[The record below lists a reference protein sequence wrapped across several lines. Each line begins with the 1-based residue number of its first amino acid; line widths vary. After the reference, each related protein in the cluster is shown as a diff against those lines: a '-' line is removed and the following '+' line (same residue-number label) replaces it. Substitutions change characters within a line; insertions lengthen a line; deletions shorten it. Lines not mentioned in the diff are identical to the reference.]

1 MARVLG
7 MCPTIDCP
15 VKSKD
20 GYLIR
25 FRPKYGYLSSN
36 QLSTLAEAT
45 SNFGN
50 NFIELTSRA
59 NITIRGLQKEYLD
72 QLSNFLNQA
81 GIINAA
87 EKRENISNII
97 YSPFPSKDKKLVRK
111 VATILED
118 NLDRIPKL
126 HKKFG
131 IAVDLGSVA
140 SLQRTNADLRIETN
154 KEKNLMLRIDG
165 LDRGIAIEPE
175 TLIEKIE
182 MILSNVMAVS
192 DQLKSRDLI
201 NSIGKIDHI
210 YFPDIKPR
218 KQNFSPRLGPCFGG
232 YMITVPGGKFSSYQ
246 LRELASH
253 VKGVA
258 VTPWKSFFIY
268 SAKTKPPLSFLS
280 KNTGHDLS
288 VSYCSGKPYCRQGI
302 LETSQVAKVVTTVLE
317 ERFKN
322 RKNKAKIHISGCLKN
337 CGLSKQT
344 SILINSS
351 GGEKSV
357 SVKDDKFQNLAS
369 KISMELN
376 K

>member
-7 MCPTIDCP
+7 MCPTIDSP
-15 VKSKD
+15 IKSKD

-25 FRPKYGYLSSN
+25 FRPKYGYLSSI

-59 NITIRGLQKEYLD
+59 NITIRGLQKEYLN

-131 IAVDLGSVA
+131 IAVDLGTVA
-140 SLQRTNADLRIETN
+140 CLQGTNADLRIEIDKEN
-154 KEKNLMLRIDG
+154 KLILRING
-165 LDRGIAIEPE
+165 LDRGIPVDETTLLKKIVTILNSALATSNEMNGTGVTNLVEGINQTFSPE
-175 TLIEKIE
+175 
-182 MILSNVMAVS
+182 
-192 DQLKSRDLI
+192 
-201 NSIGKIDHI
+201 
-210 YFPDIKPR
+210 FKPR
-218 KQNFSPRLGPCFGG
+218 KQNFSLRLGPCFGG

-246 LRELASH
+246 LKKLSLH

-258 VTPWKSFFIY
+258 VTPWKSFFVD
-268 SAKTKPPLSFLS
+268 STTKKPPLSFLS
-280 KNTGHDLS
+280 ANTDHDLS
-288 VSYCSGKPYCRQGI
+288 VGYCSGKPYCSQGI
-302 LETSQVAKVVTTVLE
+302 LNTSKVAKMVNAILKDTYKDK
-317 ERFKN
+317 RSGAN
-322 RKNKAKIHISGCLKN
+322 IHISGCLKN

-351 GGEKSV
+351 KGEKSI
-357 SVKDDKFQNLAS
+357 STRDDKFRYLAS